1 MADRTVVG
9 ILGATS
15 LVGKSLLP
23 LLVQNGFDVLAFSRQ
38 SHASTDHVDWIR
50 IDEAAAW
57 PRSVNPPPAEPVAFW
72 ISVVPIWVLT
82 RYLQLLEVYG
92 VQRIVALSST
102 SLFTKECSSDPSE
115 QSVAKN
121 LALGEGALTSW
132 GEGHGVEWVI
142 LRPTL
147 IYGYGR
153 DQNVT
158 QITNF
163 VRRFGFFPILGKA
176 QGLRQPV
183 HADDVAS
190 ACLNALFSSAAGNRA
205 YNIAGGET
213 LTYRE
218 MVCRVFNALERQ
230 PRLLSMPL
238 GLFRFGVGLL
248 RLLPHYRHWSVA
260 MAERMNQDLVFDCDD
275 AVRDL
280 AYNPKPFNPAG

>member
-1 MADRTVVG
+1 MADRSVVG
-9 ILGATS
+9 VLGATS
-15 LVGKSLLP
+15 LVGQSLLP
-23 LLVQNGFDVLAFSRQ
+23 LLVQNGFDVMAFSRQ
-38 SHASTDHVDWIR
+38 SHASADHVDWIR
-50 IDEAAAW
+50 IDETAALLR
-57 PRSVNPPPAEPVAFW
+57 PVKSPSAEPVAFW

-82 RYLQLLEVYG
+82 RYLPLLKAHG

-102 SLFTKECSSDPSE
+102 SRFTKERSNDPAE
-115 QSVAKN
+115 QNVAQN
-121 LALGEGALTSW
+121 LVSGEESLTSF

-153 DQNVT
+153 DRNVT
-158 QITNF
+158 EIINF
-163 VRRFGFFPILGKA
+163 VKRFGFFPILGKA

-190 ACLNALFSSAAGNRA
+190 ACLGALFSSAAGNRA

-218 MVCRVFNALERQ
+218 MVCRVFNALGRQ
-230 PRLLSMPL
+230 PRLLSIPL
-238 GLFRFGVGLL
+238 GLFWVGVGLL
-248 RLLPHYRHWSVA
+248 HLLPRYRYWSVA

-275 AVRDL
+275 AARDL